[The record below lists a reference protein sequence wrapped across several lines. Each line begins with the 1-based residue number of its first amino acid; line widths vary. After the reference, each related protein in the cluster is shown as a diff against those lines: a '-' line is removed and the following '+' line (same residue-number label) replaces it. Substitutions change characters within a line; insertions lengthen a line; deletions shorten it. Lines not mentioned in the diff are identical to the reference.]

1 MKALTYNNRII
12 IKERTDIMT
21 KESYLQ
27 ALENLLKK
35 HLSKSE
41 INDILRDYGEYFDDG
56 RRQNKTDTEISAK
69 LGDPEIIAQQFI
81 EELGADNKESKT
93 EMIDQMLHSVKE
105 GTEKAFTTLK
115 KETTKT
121 FQHASDKMASVRQ
134 AESQKSSSIKSD
146 IKQGTSTIF
155 SLIKSIFV
163 FCIFAFLQF
172 FFTVFFYGFGIVA
185 AIFFVCCGIV
195 GILCLGLS
203 LTFLPHLLSLAIIFA
218 SIALLA
224 FALLIVLFIIFIL
237 KWNIQLIKNYFS
249 KNRTR

>member
-1 MKALTYNNRII
+1 MKSLTNKNRII

-93 EMIDQMLHSVKE
+93 EKIDQVLHSVKE

-121 FQHASDKMASVRQ
+121 FHHASDKMTSVCQSENR
-134 AESQKSSSIKSD
+134 SFIKN
-146 IKQGTSTIF
+146 GTSTIF
-155 SLIKSIFV
+155 SIIKSIFV

-172 FFTVFFYGFGIVA
+172 FFTIFVYGSCLGAAVFFVG
-185 AIFFVCCGIV
+185 CGIA
-195 GILCLGLS
+195 GIFCLGFS
-203 LTFLPHLLSLAIIFA
+203 LIFLPQLLSLAIIFA
-218 SIALLA
+218 SVAMLAL
-224 FALLIVLFIIFIL
+224 ALLIVLFTIFLL
-237 KWNIQLIKNYFS
+237 KWNIQLVKNYLL
-249 KNRTR
+249 KNRAR